1 MNAQVGSQNT
11 ALDVIKWVL
20 VAALVV
26 AVIGGNFYF
35 GNEPLEFRVL
45 GVVAG
50 SLVAIGIALTTARGR
65 NVNRLRKEAWTEV
78 RKVVWPTRQETMQT
92 TLVVIGVVLLVALI
106 LWGIDSLLGWAVSAV
121 IG

>member
-1 MNAQVGSQNT
+1 MNAQVESQNT
-11 ALDVIKWVL
+11 ALDVLKWIL

-26 AVIGGNFYF
+26 AIIGGNFYF
-35 GNEPLEFRVL
+35 GDESLLLRVI

-50 SLVAIGIALTTARGR
+50 ALVAVGIALTTARGR
-65 NVNRLRKEAWTEV
+65 TVNRLRKEAWTEV
-78 RKVVWPTRQETMQT
+78 RKVVWPTRQETLQT

-106 LWGIDSLLGWAVSAV
+106 LWGIDSLLGWAVSKV

>member
-1 MNAQVGSQNT
+1 MNAQVESQNT
-11 ALDVIKWVL
+11 ALDVLKWIL

-26 AVIGGNFYF
+26 AIIGGNFYY
-35 GNEPLEFRVL
+35 GDESLLLRVL

-50 SLVAIGIALTTARGR
+50 ALVAVGIALTTARGR
-65 NVNRLRKEAWTEV
+65 TVNRLRKEAWTEV
-78 RKVVWPTRQETMQT
+78 RKVVWPTRQETVQT

-106 LWGIDSLLGWAVSAV
+106 LWGVDSLLGWAVSAV

>member
-1 MNAQVGSQNT
+1 MNAQVESQNT
-11 ALDVIKWVL
+11 ALDAIKWVL

-35 GNEPLEFRVL
+35 GDESLLLRVI

-50 SLVAIGIALTTARGR
+50 SLVAVGIALTTARGR
-65 NVNRLRKEAWTEV
+65 HVNRLRKEAWTEV
-78 RKVVWPTRQETMQT
+78 RKVVWPTRQETVQT